1 MITNT
6 DTVFTYSTIYMY
18 IYIYIIVFCFILCQ
32 IRLRALESINSTLF
46 LLASMAG
53 RKSSVSPS
61 SSEGNLNRVGK
72 SSHPYRIHDVIYS
85 ILFHLFDVLAH

>member
-6 DTVFTYSTIYMY
+6 DTVFTYSK
-18 IYIYIIVFCFILCQ
+18 IYIYIIVFYFIFRQ

-72 SSHPYRIHDVIYS
+72 YSHSYF
-85 ILFHLFDVLAH
+85 ILFI